1 MRALILAAGFGT
13 RLWPLTIGR
22 TKPAIPLLN
31 KPLISY
37 TIEYL
42 RRYGFDDLVINLHH
56 EPASVMDQIGDG
68 SRYGVRI
75 TYSIEEPKILGTAGA
90 LDRVRDF
97 FSESSFVVVNGKI
110 VTEIDLQAALS
121 THRAANAIATLVLR
135 PNPLGERFSEVEITP
150 EGRIDRFAGFPAP
163 LLTTDPRPPAPDARL
178 PDPRPL
184 PPAPLMFT
192 GIHILE
198 PSIFKYI
205 PRRVFSDTVRDVY
218 PVAIGAGENI
228 VAHIANESWYELS
241 TVARYLAVSLDF
253 LARDGRTWLAGEGC
267 EIDATATVE
276 RSILWQGVRVG
287 AGARLSRC
295 IVGDDVTIPG
305 HSEFNG
311 AAIVKADQQAI
322 LERPE
327 KANPGTIIGENLVVP
342 FRE

>member
-1 MRALILAAGFGT
+1 VRALILAAGFGT

-56 EPASVMDQIGDG
+56 EPDSVMDQIGDG
-68 SRYGVRI
+68 SGYGVRI
-75 TYSIEEPKILGTAGA
+75 TYSIEEPDILGTAGA

-110 VTEIDLQAALS
+110 VTAIDLQAALS
-121 THRAANAIATLVLR
+121 THRAANAMATLVLR

-150 EGRIDRFAGFPAP
+150 DGRISRFAGFPVP
-163 LLTTDPRPPAPDARL
+163 VLDTDHRSPTTGHQSPT
-178 PDPRPL
+178 
-184 PPAPLMFT
+184 PAPLMFT
-192 GIHILE
+192 GIHVLE
-198 PSIFKYI
+198 PSIFNYI

-218 PVAIGAGENI
+218 PEAIQAGEKI
-228 VAHIANESWYELS
+228 VAHVADESWYELS
-241 TVARYLAVSLDF
+241 TVARYLAVSLEF

-267 EIDATATVE
+267 EIDATATIE

-287 AGARLSRC
+287 AGASLSGC
-295 IVGDDVTIPG
+295 VIGDGVTIPER
-305 HSEFNG
+305 SEFKS